1 MSNSKELNRIK
12 KLYGEKFMHFCRS
25 IFPTLLEQEG
35 LLTNVLKSSFAT
47 NSRTLYDDIVNYYLE
62 EEFKNYI
69 YSKIDVEKE
78 KPEIIGEKTPYQLL
92 DENGYNLYECNSEEE
107 IQSFKKYY
115 KSGEE
120 LCTFRGGNRLNRCVV
135 FFAVKKD
142 VEEIKREDFNNPKRE
157 DEYGTSVMSIQFTK
171 SQNSTVSIKNRYNHT
186 VNNPDATY
194 GNDLDRIAPGLT
206 QSFEKLLLQRG
217 MTLNKSNIE
226 AFNIPNYVV
235 AGDGKYYKYNMEING
250 NYYCPGNVIIDYG
263 NVIKLEP
270 EKQELIDYFI
280 LDKENKTL
288 SLYDDPILFL
298 TGDGFIDGFKNI
310 DSIEMANNNNSEQK
324 TKTITIKEKSSDK
337 PITIEI
343 NKESNSIIGY
353 TNENLT
359 NLGDNFLG
367 YNEQLSKLVAPN
379 VTSIDDDV
387 LKNNK
392 GIEEFEA
399 PNLTKIGD
407 NFLRNNSKLSEFKVP
422 NVTCIGNNVLMFNK
436 ALEKFEAPNVKIIKD
451 CFLLSN
457 NKLSKFEVPN
467 VTSIGNRVLENNI
480 ELEKFEAPNLEMIG
494 YSFLRNNSKLSEFKV
509 PNVTS
514 IGNRV
519 LENNKEIEKFEA
531 SNVKKIGDD
540 FLEYNEQLSEF
551 NVPNVTSIGNRVLE
565 NNIELEKFEAP
576 NLEMIGYSFLRNN
589 SKLSEFK
596 VPNVISIGNEVL
608 ENNKSLKKI
617 DAPNAEWIG
626 FYFLTNNTKL
636 SELYVPNLTKE
647 SKERLEYLFSVVKE
661 NSKEGKT
668 QNIDS
673 TDIAKLDKKY
683 NITTSEIE
691 RSRKNVI

>member
-35 LLTNVLKSSFAT
+35 LLTEVLKSTFAT
-47 NSRTLYDDIVNYYLE
+47 NSRTLYDDIVNNDLE

-120 LCTFRGGNRLNRCVV
+120 LCTFHGGNRLNRCVV

-194 GNDLDRIAPGLT
+194 GNNLDEITLGLR
-206 QSFEKLLLQRG
+206 QSFEKLLSERG
-217 MTLNKSNIE
+217 LTLNSSNIE
-226 AFNIPNYVV
+226 AFYIPGYVV
-235 AGDGKYYKYNMEING
+235 ADDGKYYKYNMEING
-250 NYYCPGNVIIDYG
+250 NYYCPGNVIIDHG
-263 NVIKLEP
+263 NVIKIEP

-288 SLYDDPILFL
+288 SLYDISLGRDS
-298 TGDGFIDGFKNI
+298 FIDGFKNI

-367 YNEQLSKLVAPN
+367 YNEKLSKLVAPN
-379 VTSIDDDV
+379 VTSIKYGV
-387 LKNNK
+387 LQNNK
-392 GIEEFEA
+392 GLEKFEA
-399 PNLTKIGD
+399 PNLKKIGD
-407 NFLRNNSKLSEFKVP
+407 CFLRYNVQLSNIEVPNVTYIGNEVLKNNIELEKFEAPNLEWIGYSFLRNNSKLSEFKVP
-422 NVTCIGNNVLMFNK
+422 NVTCIGNRVLGNNK
-436 ALEKFEAPNVKIIKD
+436 KIEKFEAPNAEKIG
-451 CFLLSN
+451 S
-457 NKLSKFEVPN
+457 
-467 VTSIGNRVLENNI
+467 
-480 ELEKFEAPNLEMIG
+480 
-494 YSFLRNNSKLSEFKV
+494 YFLR
-509 PNVTS
+509 
-514 IGNRV
+514 
-519 LENNKEIEKFEA
+519 
-531 SNVKKIGDD
+531 
-540 FLEYNEQLSEF
+540 
-551 NVPNVTSIGNRVLE
+551 
-565 NNIELEKFEAP
+565 
-576 NLEMIGYSFLRNN
+576 M
-589 SKLSEFK
+589 
-596 VPNVISIGNEVL
+596 
-608 ENNKSLKKI
+608 
-617 DAPNAEWIG
+617 
-626 FYFLTNNTKL
+626 NTKL
-636 SELYVPNLTKE
+636 SEFYVPNLSKE
-647 SKERLEYLFSVVKE
+647 SKENLEYVFSVVKE

-683 NITTSEIE
+683 NITTSEIK
-691 RSRKNVI
+691 RSRKDVI

>member
-25 IFPTLLEQEG
+25 IFSTLLEQEG
-35 LLTNVLKSSFAT
+35 LLTEVLKSTFAT
-47 NSRTLYDDIVNYYLE
+47 NSRTLYDDIVNNDLE

-120 LCTFRGGNRLNRCVV
+120 LCTFRGNRLNRCVV

-194 GNDLDRIAPGLT
+194 GNDLDKIAPGLT
-206 QSFEKLLLQRG
+206 QSFDKLLSERG
-217 MTLNKSNIE
+217 LTLNSSNIE
-226 AFNIPNYVV
+226 AFSIPGYVV
-235 AGDGKYYKYNMEING
+235 ADDGKYYKYNMEING
-250 NYYCPGNVIIDYG
+250 NYYCPGNVIIDHG

-288 SLYDDPILFL
+288 SLYDDPLL
-298 TGDGFIDGFKNI
+298 LLLSDSFIDGFKNI

-353 TNENLT
+353 TNENLV
-359 NLGDNFLG
+359 NLGDNFLM
-367 YNEQLSKLVAPN
+367 YNKQLSELN
-379 VTSIDDDV
+379 
-387 LKNNK
+387 
-392 GIEEFEA
+392 
-399 PNLTKIGD
+399 
-407 NFLRNNSKLSEFKVP
+407 VP
-422 NVTCIGNNVLMFNK
+422 NVTNIG
-436 ALEKFEAPNVKIIKD
+436 AD
-451 CFLLSN
+451 CLAN
-457 NKLSKFEVPN
+457 NK
-467 VTSIGNRVLENNI
+467 
-480 ELEKFEAPNLEMIG
+480 ELKKFEAPNLDP
-494 YSFLRNNSKLSEFKV
+494 FKYDFFIK
-509 PNVTS
+509 PHMKM
-514 IGNRV
+514 NR
-519 LENNKEIEKFEA
+519 
-531 SNVKKIGDD
+531 
-540 FLEYNEQLSEF
+540 
-551 NVPNVTSIGNRVLE
+551 
-565 NNIELEKFEAP
+565 
-576 NLEMIGYSFLRNN
+576 
-589 SKLSEFK
+589 
-596 VPNVISIGNEVL
+596 
-608 ENNKSLKKI
+608 
-617 DAPNAEWIG
+617 
-626 FYFLTNNTKL
+626 KL

-647 SKERLEYLFSVVKE
+647 SKENLEYVFSVVKE

-673 TDIAKLDKKY
+673 TDIANLDKNYK
-683 NITTSEIE
+683 ITTSEIK
-691 RSRKNVI
+691 RSRKDVI

>member
-12 KLYGEKFMHFCRS
+12 KLYGERFMHLCRS
-25 IFPTLLEQEG
+25 LFPTLLEQEG
-35 LLTNVLKSSFAT
+35 LLTEVLKSTFAT
-47 NSRTLYDDIVNYYLE
+47 NSRTLYDDIVNNYLE

-69 YSKIDVEKE
+69 YSNIDVEKE
-78 KPEIIGEKTPYQLL
+78 MPEIIGEKTPYQLL
-92 DENGYNLYECNSEEE
+92 DENGYDLYECNSEEE

-115 KSGEE
+115 KPGEE
-120 LCTFRGGNRLNRCVV
+120 LCTFWGGRLNSCVV
-135 FFAVKKD
+135 FWAVKKD
-142 VEEIKREDFNNPKRE
+142 AEEIKREDFNNPKRE

-171 SQNSTVSIKNRYNHT
+171 SQNSTVSIKNRYNDT

-194 GNDLDRIAPGLT
+194 GNDLDKIAPGLT
-206 QSFEKLLLQRG
+206 QSFEKLLSERG
-217 MTLNKSNIE
+217 LTLNSSNIE
-226 AFNIPNYVV
+226 AFSIPGYVV
-235 AGDGKYYKYNMEING
+235 ADDGKYYKYNMEMNG
-250 NYYCPGNVIIDYG
+250 KYYCPGNVIIDLG

-288 SLYDDPILFL
+288 SLYDSLISDS
-298 TGDGFIDGFKNI
+298 FIDGFKNI
-310 DSIEMANNNNSEQK
+310 DSIEMVNNNNSEQK

-359 NLGDNFLG
+359 NLGDNFLK
-367 YNEQLSKLVAPN
+367 YNEQLSNIEIPN
-379 VTSIDDDV
+379 VTSIEDDV
-387 LKNNK
+387 LAINK
-392 GIEEFEA
+392 GLKKFEA
-399 PNLTKIGD
+399 PNLTEIGD
-407 NFLRNNSKLSEFKVP
+407 NFLGNNGQLSEFNVP
-422 NVTCIGNNVLMFNK
+422 NVIYIGNNVLMFNK
-436 ALEKFEAPNVKIIKD
+436 GLEKFEAPNVKIIKD

-467 VTSIGNRVLENNI
+467 VTCIGHGILRFNKG
-480 ELEKFEAPNLEMIG
+480 LEKFEAPNLTEIG
-494 YSFLRNNSKLSEFKV
+494 NDFLGHNEQLSEFKV
-509 PNVTS
+509 PNVTC
-514 IGNRV
+514 ICNRV
-519 LENNKEIEKFEA
+519 LENNKGLEKFEA
-531 SNVKKIGDD
+531 SNLKKIGDN
-540 FLEYNEQLSEF
+540 FLKYNEQLREF
-551 NVPNVTSIGNRVLE
+551 KVPNVTYICNGVLK

-683 NITTSEIE
+683 NITTSEIK
-691 RSRKNVI
+691 RSRKDVI

>member
-35 LLTNVLKSSFAT
+35 LLTEVLKSTFAT
-47 NSRTLYDDIVNYYLE
+47 NSRTLYDDIVNSDLE

-120 LCTFRGGNRLNRCVV
+120 LCTFRGNRLNRCVV

-250 NYYCPGNVIIDYG
+250 NYYCPGNVIIDHG

-353 TNENLT
+353 TNENLV
-359 NLGDNFLG
+359 NLGDNFLM
-367 YNEQLSKLVAPN
+367 YNKQLSELN
-379 VTSIDDDV
+379 
-387 LKNNK
+387 
-392 GIEEFEA
+392 
-399 PNLTKIGD
+399 
-407 NFLRNNSKLSEFKVP
+407 VP
-422 NVTCIGNNVLMFNK
+422 NVTNIG
-436 ALEKFEAPNVKIIKD
+436 AD
-451 CFLLSN
+451 CLAN
-457 NKLSKFEVPN
+457 NK
-467 VTSIGNRVLENNI
+467 
-480 ELEKFEAPNLEMIG
+480 ELKKFEAPNLDP
-494 YSFLRNNSKLSEFKV
+494 FKYDFFIK
-509 PNVTS
+509 PHMKM
-514 IGNRV
+514 NR
-519 LENNKEIEKFEA
+519 
-531 SNVKKIGDD
+531 
-540 FLEYNEQLSEF
+540 
-551 NVPNVTSIGNRVLE
+551 
-565 NNIELEKFEAP
+565 
-576 NLEMIGYSFLRNN
+576 
-589 SKLSEFK
+589 
-596 VPNVISIGNEVL
+596 
-608 ENNKSLKKI
+608 
-617 DAPNAEWIG
+617 
-626 FYFLTNNTKL
+626 KL

-647 SKERLEYLFSVVKE
+647 SKENLEYVFSVVKE

-673 TDIAKLDKKY
+673 TDIANLDKNYK
-683 NITTSEIE
+683 ITTSEIK
-691 RSRKNVI
+691 RSRKDVI

>member
-1 MSNSKELNRIK
+1 MPNSKELNRIK
-12 KLYGEKFMHFCRS
+12 KLYGERFMHLCRS
-25 IFPTLLEQEG
+25 LFPTLLEQEG
-35 LLTNVLKSSFAT
+35 LLTEVLKSTFAT
-47 NSRTLYDDIVNYYLE
+47 NSRTLYDDIVNNDLE

-78 KPEIIGEKTPYQLL
+78 MPEIIGEKTPYQLL

-120 LCTFRGGNRLNRCVV
+120 LCTFRGNRLNRCVV

-194 GNDLDRIAPGLT
+194 GNDLDKIAPGLT

-250 NYYCPGNVIIDYG
+250 NYYCPGNVIIDHG

-353 TNENLT
+353 TNENLV
-359 NLGDNFLG
+359 NLGDNFLM
-367 YNEQLSKLVAPN
+367 YNKQLSELN
-379 VTSIDDDV
+379 
-387 LKNNK
+387 
-392 GIEEFEA
+392 
-399 PNLTKIGD
+399 
-407 NFLRNNSKLSEFKVP
+407 VP
-422 NVTCIGNNVLMFNK
+422 NVTNIG
-436 ALEKFEAPNVKIIKD
+436 AD
-451 CFLLSN
+451 CLAN
-457 NKLSKFEVPN
+457 NK
-467 VTSIGNRVLENNI
+467 
-480 ELEKFEAPNLEMIG
+480 ELKKFEAPNLDP
-494 YSFLRNNSKLSEFKV
+494 FKYDFFIK
-509 PNVTS
+509 PHMKM
-514 IGNRV
+514 NR
-519 LENNKEIEKFEA
+519 
-531 SNVKKIGDD
+531 
-540 FLEYNEQLSEF
+540 
-551 NVPNVTSIGNRVLE
+551 
-565 NNIELEKFEAP
+565 
-576 NLEMIGYSFLRNN
+576 
-589 SKLSEFK
+589 
-596 VPNVISIGNEVL
+596 
-608 ENNKSLKKI
+608 
-617 DAPNAEWIG
+617 
-626 FYFLTNNTKL
+626 KL
-636 SELYVPNLTKE
+636 SELYVPNLSKE
-647 SKERLEYLFSVVKE
+647 SKESLEYLFSVVKV
-661 NSKEGKT
+661 NSKEGKI

-683 NITTSEIE
+683 NITTSEIK
-691 RSRKNVI
+691 RSRKDVI

>member
-35 LLTNVLKSSFAT
+35 LLTEVLKSTFAT
-47 NSRTLYDDIVNYYLE
+47 NSRTLYDDIVNNDLE

-194 GNDLDRIAPGLT
+194 GNDLDKIVPGLR
-206 QSFEKLLLQRG
+206 QSFEKLLSERG
-217 MTLNKSNIE
+217 LTLNSSNIE
-226 AFNIPNYVV
+226 AFSIPGYVV
-235 AGDGKYYKYNMEING
+235 ADDGKYYKYNMEIYG
-250 NYYCPGNVIIDYG
+250 NYYCPGNVIIDHG

-288 SLYDDPILFL
+288 SLYDDPLL
-298 TGDGFIDGFKNI
+298 LLLSDSFIDGFKNI

-353 TNENLT
+353 TNENLV
-359 NLGDNFLG
+359 NLGDNFLM
-367 YNEQLSKLVAPN
+367 YNKQLSELN
-379 VTSIDDDV
+379 
-387 LKNNK
+387 
-392 GIEEFEA
+392 
-399 PNLTKIGD
+399 
-407 NFLRNNSKLSEFKVP
+407 VP
-422 NVTCIGNNVLMFNK
+422 NVTNIG
-436 ALEKFEAPNVKIIKD
+436 AD
-451 CFLLSN
+451 CLAN
-457 NKLSKFEVPN
+457 NK
-467 VTSIGNRVLENNI
+467 
-480 ELEKFEAPNLEMIG
+480 ELKKFEAPNLDP
-494 YSFLRNNSKLSEFKV
+494 FKYDFFIK
-509 PNVTS
+509 PHMKM
-514 IGNRV
+514 NR
-519 LENNKEIEKFEA
+519 
-531 SNVKKIGDD
+531 
-540 FLEYNEQLSEF
+540 
-551 NVPNVTSIGNRVLE
+551 
-565 NNIELEKFEAP
+565 
-576 NLEMIGYSFLRNN
+576 
-589 SKLSEFK
+589 
-596 VPNVISIGNEVL
+596 
-608 ENNKSLKKI
+608 
-617 DAPNAEWIG
+617 
-626 FYFLTNNTKL
+626 KL

-647 SKERLEYLFSVVKE
+647 SKENLEYVFSVVKE

-673 TDIAKLDKKY
+673 TDIANLDKNYK
-683 NITTSEIE
+683 ITTSEIK
-691 RSRKNVI
+691 RSRKDVI

>member
-12 KLYGEKFMHFCRS
+12 KLYGEKFMHLCRS
-25 IFPTLLEQEG
+25 LFPTLLEQEG
-35 LLTNVLKSSFAT
+35 LLTNVLKSTFST
-47 NSRTLYDDIVNYYLE
+47 NSRTLYDDIVNSDLE

-115 KSGEE
+115 KPGEE
-120 LCTFRGGNRLNRCVV
+120 LCTFRGGRLNSCVV

-142 VEEIKREDFNNPKRE
+142 AEEIKRKDFNNPKRE
-157 DEYGTSVMSIQFTK
+157 DEYGTSVMGIQFTK
-171 SQNSTVSIKNRYNHT
+171 SQNSTVSIKNRYNDK

-217 MTLNKSNIE
+217 LTLNSSNIE
-226 AFNIPNYVV
+226 AFCIPGYIV
-235 AGDGKYYKYNMEING
+235 ADDGKYYKYNLEING
-250 NYYCPGNVIIDYG
+250 NYYCPGNVIIDHG

-288 SLYDDPILFL
+288 SLYDISLGRDS
-298 TGDGFIDGFKNI
+298 FIDGFKNI

-359 NLGDNFLG
+359 NLGDNFLEYNEQLSKFEAPNLTEIGDGFLG
-367 YNEQLSKLVAPN
+367 YNEQLSEFNVPN
-379 VTSIDDDV
+379 VTSIGEFC
-387 LKNNK
+387 LANNK
-392 GIEEFEA
+392 E
-399 PNLTKIGD
+399 LK
-407 NFLRNNSKLSEFKVP
+407 
-422 NVTCIGNNVLMFNK
+422 
-436 ALEKFEAPNVKIIKD
+436 KFEAPNVKIIKD
-451 CFLLSN
+451 GFLLSN

-467 VTSIGNRVLENNI
+467 VTCIGNSVLM
-480 ELEKFEAPNLEMIG
+480 F
-494 YSFLRNNSKLSEFKV
+494 
-509 PNVTS
+509 
-514 IGNRV
+514 
-519 LENNKEIEKFEA
+519 NKDLEKFEA
-531 SNVKKIGDD
+531 SNVKKIGDC
-540 FLEYNEQLSEF
+540 FLNYNE
-551 NVPNVTSIGNRVLE
+551 
-565 NNIELEKFEAP
+565 K
-576 NLEMIGYSFLRNN
+576 LR
-589 SKLSEFK
+589 EFK
-596 VPNVISIGNEVL
+596 VPNVTCIGNDVL

-626 FYFLTNNTKL
+626 SYFLTNNTKL
-636 SELYVPNLTKE
+636 SEFYVPNLTKE
-647 SKERLEYLFSVVKE
+647 SKERLEYLFSVVKG

-691 RSRKNVI
+691 RSRKDAI

>member
-35 LLTNVLKSSFAT
+35 LLTEVLKSTFAT

-69 YSKIDVEKE
+69 YSKVDVEKE
-78 KPEIIGEKTPYQLL
+78 KSEIIGEKTPYQLL

-120 LCTFRGGNRLNRCVV
+120 LCTFRGNRLNRCVV

-142 VEEIKREDFNNPKRE
+142 AEEIKREDFNKPKRE

-194 GNDLDRIAPGLT
+194 GNDLNKIAPGLT
-206 QSFEKLLLQRG
+206 QSFKKLLSERG
-217 MTLNKSNIE
+217 LTLNSSNIE
-226 AFNIPNYVV
+226 AFSIPGYVV
-235 AGDGKYYKYNMEING
+235 ADDGKYYKYNMEING
-250 NYYCPGNVIIDYG
+250 NYYCPGNVIIDHG

-288 SLYDDPILFL
+288 SLYDSVISDS
-298 TGDGFIDGFKNI
+298 FIDGFKNI

-343 NKESNSIIGY
+343 NRESNSIIGY

-367 YNEQLSKLVAPN
+367 YNEKLSKLVAPN
-379 VTSIDDDV
+379 VTSIKYGV
-387 LKNNK
+387 LQNNK
-392 GIEEFEA
+392 GLEKFEA
-399 PNLTKIGD
+399 PNLKEIGD
-407 NFLRNNSKLSEFKVP
+407 CFLRYNVQLSNIEVP
-422 NVTCIGNNVLMFNK
+422 NVTYIGNGVLENNK
-436 ALEKFEAPNVKIIKD
+436 EIEKFEAPNVKIIKD

-467 VTSIGNRVLENNI
+467 VTCIGMRN
-480 ELEKFEAPNLEMIG
+480 FE
-494 YSFLRNNSKLSEFKV
+494 V
-509 PNVTS
+509 
-514 IGNRV
+514 
-519 LENNKEIEKFEA
+519 
-531 SNVKKIGDD
+531 
-540 FLEYNEQLSEF
+540 
-551 NVPNVTSIGNRVLE
+551 
-565 NNIELEKFEAP
+565 
-576 NLEMIGYSFLRNN
+576 
-589 SKLSEFK
+589 
-596 VPNVISIGNEVL
+596 
-608 ENNKSLKKI
+608 
-617 DAPNAEWIG
+617 
-626 FYFLTNNTKL
+626 
-636 SELYVPNLTKE
+636 
-647 SKERLEYLFSVVKE
+647 
-661 NSKEGKT
+661 
-668 QNIDS
+668 
-673 TDIAKLDKKY
+673 
-683 NITTSEIE
+683 
-691 RSRKNVI
+691 

>member
-1 MSNSKELNRIK
+1 MPNSKELNRIK
-12 KLYGEKFMHFCRS
+12 KLYGERFMHLCRS
-25 IFPTLLEQEG
+25 LFPTLLEQEG
-35 LLTNVLKSSFAT
+35 LLTEVLKSTFAT
-47 NSRTLYDDIVNYYLE
+47 NSRTLYDDIVNNDLE

-78 KPEIIGEKTPYQLL
+78 MPEIIGEKTPYQLL
-92 DENGYNLYECNSEEE
+92 DENGYDLYECNSEEE

-120 LCTFRGGNRLNRCVV
+120 LCTFLGNRLNRCVV

-250 NYYCPGNVIIDYG
+250 NYYCPGNVIIDHG

-387 LKNNK
+387 L
-392 GIEEFEA
+392 
-399 PNLTKIGD
+399 
-407 NFLRNNSKLSEFKVP
+407 
-422 NVTCIGNNVLMFNK
+422 
-436 ALEKFEAPNVKIIKD
+436 
-451 CFLLSN
+451 
-457 NKLSKFEVPN
+457 
-467 VTSIGNRVLENNI
+467 ENNI
-480 ELEKFEAPNLEMIG
+480 ELEKFEAPNLEWIG

-509 PNVTS
+509 PNVAC
-514 IGNRV
+514 IGNR
-519 LENNKEIEKFEA
+519 
-531 SNVKKIGDD
+531 
-540 FLEYNEQLSEF
+540 
-551 NVPNVTSIGNRVLE
+551 
-565 NNIELEKFEAP
+565 
-576 NLEMIGYSFLRNN
+576 
-589 SKLSEFK
+589 
-596 VPNVISIGNEVL
+596 VL

-626 FYFLTNNTKL
+626 FNFLRMNTKL
-636 SELYVPNLTKE
+636 SEFYVPNLSKE
-647 SKERLEYLFSVVKE
+647 SKESLEYLFSVVKV
-661 NSKEGKT
+661 NSKEGKI

-683 NITTSEIE
+683 NITTSEIK
-691 RSRKNVI
+691 RSRKDVI

>member
-1 MSNSKELNRIK
+1 MPNSKELNRIK
-12 KLYGEKFMHFCRS
+12 KLYGERFMHLCRS
-25 IFPTLLEQEG
+25 LFPTLLEQEG
-35 LLTNVLKSSFAT
+35 LLTEVLKSTFAT
-47 NSRTLYDDIVNYYLE
+47 NSRTLYDDIVNNDLE

-78 KPEIIGEKTPYQLL
+78 MPEIIGEKTPYQLL

-120 LCTFRGGNRLNRCVV
+120 LCTFRGNRLNRCVV

-194 GNDLDRIAPGLT
+194 GNDLDKIAPGLT

-250 NYYCPGNVIIDYG
+250 NYYCPGNVIIDHG

-387 LKNNK
+387 L
-392 GIEEFEA
+392 
-399 PNLTKIGD
+399 
-407 NFLRNNSKLSEFKVP
+407 
-422 NVTCIGNNVLMFNK
+422 
-436 ALEKFEAPNVKIIKD
+436 
-451 CFLLSN
+451 
-457 NKLSKFEVPN
+457 
-467 VTSIGNRVLENNI
+467 ENNI
-480 ELEKFEAPNLEMIG
+480 ELEKFEAPNLEWIG

-509 PNVTS
+509 PNVAC
-514 IGNRV
+514 IGNR
-519 LENNKEIEKFEA
+519 
-531 SNVKKIGDD
+531 
-540 FLEYNEQLSEF
+540 
-551 NVPNVTSIGNRVLE
+551 
-565 NNIELEKFEAP
+565 
-576 NLEMIGYSFLRNN
+576 
-589 SKLSEFK
+589 
-596 VPNVISIGNEVL
+596 VL

-626 FYFLTNNTKL
+626 FNFLKNNTKL

-647 SKERLEYLFSVVKE
+647 SKESLEYLFSVVKV
-661 NSKEGKT
+661 NSKEGKI

-683 NITTSEIE
+683 NITTSEIK
-691 RSRKNVI
+691 RSRKNKDVI

>member
-12 KLYGEKFMHFCRS
+12 KLYGEKFMHLCRS
-25 IFPTLLEQEG
+25 LFPTLLEQEG
-35 LLTNVLKSSFAT
+35 LLTEILKSSFAT
-47 NSRTLYDDIVNYYLE
+47 NSRTLYDDIVNNDLE

-78 KPEIIGEKTPYQLL
+78 MPEIIGEKTPYQLL
-92 DENGYNLYECNSEEE
+92 DENGYDLYECNSEEE

-115 KSGEE
+115 KPGEE
-120 LCTFRGGNRLNRCVV
+120 LCTFRGGRLNSCVV
-135 FFAVKKD
+135 FWAVKKD
-142 VEEIKREDFNNPKRE
+142 AEEIKRKDFKNPKRE

-194 GNDLDRIAPGLT
+194 GNDLDKIAPGLT
-206 QSFEKLLLQRG
+206 QSFEKLLSERG
-217 MTLNKSNIE
+217 LTLNISNIE
-226 AFNIPNYVV
+226 AFSIPGYVV
-235 AGDGKYYKYNMEING
+235 ADDGKYYKYNKEING
-250 NYYCPGNVIIDYG
+250 NYYCPGNVIIDHG

-288 SLYDDPILFL
+288 SLYDSLISDS
-298 TGDGFIDGFKNI
+298 FIDGFKNI
-310 DSIEMANNNNSEQK
+310 DLIEMVNNNNSEQK

-359 NLGDNFLG
+359 NLGYNFLG
-367 YNEQLSKLVAPN
+367 YNEQLSNIEIPN
-379 VTSIDDDV
+379 VTSIEDDV
-387 LKNNK
+387 LANNK
-392 GIEEFEA
+392 GLEKFEA
-399 PNLTKIGD
+399 PNLTEIGYNFLGYNEQLSNIEIPNVTSIEDDVLANNKGLEKFEAPNLTEIGYNFLGYNEQLSEFKVPNVIYISNNVLMFNKGLEKFEAPNLKKIGD
-407 NFLRNNSKLSEFKVP
+407 CFLNYNEKLREFKVP
-422 NVTCIGNNVLMFNK
+422 NVTCIGN
-436 ALEKFEAPNVKIIKD
+436 D
-451 CFLLSN
+451 
-457 NKLSKFEVPN
+457 
-467 VTSIGNRVLENNI
+467 
-480 ELEKFEAPNLEMIG
+480 
-494 YSFLRNNSKLSEFKV
+494 
-509 PNVTS
+509 
-514 IGNRV
+514 
-519 LENNKEIEKFEA
+519 
-531 SNVKKIGDD
+531 
-540 FLEYNEQLSEF
+540 
-551 NVPNVTSIGNRVLE
+551 
-565 NNIELEKFEAP
+565 
-576 NLEMIGYSFLRNN
+576 
-589 SKLSEFK
+589 
-596 VPNVISIGNEVL
+596 VL

-673 TDIAKLDKKY
+673 TDIANLDKNYK
-683 NITTSEIE
+683 ITTSEIK
-691 RSRKNVI
+691 RSRKDVI

>member
-35 LLTNVLKSSFAT
+35 LLTEVLKSTFAT
-47 NSRTLYDDIVNYYLE
+47 NSRTLYDDIVNSDLE

-120 LCTFRGGNRLNRCVV
+120 LCTFRGNRLNRCVV

-194 GNDLDRIAPGLT
+194 GNDLDKIAPGLT
-206 QSFEKLLLQRG
+206 QSFEKLLSERG
-217 MTLNKSNIE
+217 LTLNRSNIE
-226 AFNIPNYVV
+226 AFFFPGYIV
-235 AGDGKYYKYNMEING
+235 ADDGKYYKYNMELNG
-250 NYYCPGNVIIDYG
+250 KYYCPGNVIIDLG

-288 SLYDDPILFL
+288 NLYDSAISDS
-298 TGDGFIDGFKNI
+298 FIDGFKNI

-387 LKNNK
+387 LANNK
-392 GIEEFEA
+392 GLEEFEA

-407 NFLRNNSKLSEFKVP
+407 NFLEYNEQLSKFNVP
-422 NVTCIGNNVLMFNK
+422 NVIYIGNSVLMLNK
-436 ALEKFEAPNVKIIKD
+436 
-451 CFLLSN
+451 
-457 NKLSKFEVPN
+457 
-467 VTSIGNRVLENNI
+467 G
-480 ELEKFEAPNLEMIG
+480 LEKFEAPNLTEIG
-494 YSFLRNNSKLSEFKV
+494 DDFLGDNKQLSKINV
-509 PNVTS
+509 PNVIY

-519 LENNKEIEKFEA
+519 LGNNK
-531 SNVKKIGDD
+531 KI
-540 FLEYNEQLSEF
+540 
-551 NVPNVTSIGNRVLE
+551 
-565 NNIELEKFEAP
+565 EKFEAP
-576 NLEMIGYSFLRNN
+576 NAEKIGSYFLRM
-589 SKLSEFK
+589 
-596 VPNVISIGNEVL
+596 
-608 ENNKSLKKI
+608 
-617 DAPNAEWIG
+617 
-626 FYFLTNNTKL
+626 NTKL
-636 SELYVPNLTKE
+636 SEFCVPNLSKE
-647 SKERLEYLFSVVKE
+647 SKENLEYVFSVVKE

-683 NITTSEIE
+683 NITTSEIK
-691 RSRKNVI
+691 RSRKDVI

>member
-12 KLYGEKFMHFCRS
+12 KLYGERFMHLCRS
-25 IFPTLLEQEG
+25 LFPTLLEQEG
-35 LLTNVLKSSFAT
+35 LLTNVLDSSFAT
-47 NSRTLYDDIVNYYLE
+47 NSRTLYDDIVNNYLE

-194 GNDLDRIAPGLT
+194 GNDLDKIAPGLT
-206 QSFEKLLLQRG
+206 QSFEKLLSERG
-217 MTLNKSNIE
+217 LTLNSSNIE
-226 AFNIPNYVV
+226 AFYIPGYVV
-235 AGDGKYYKYNMEING
+235 ADDGKYYKYNMEING
-250 NYYCPGNVIIDYG
+250 NYYCPGNVIIDHG

-288 SLYDDPILFL
+288 SLYDSVISDS
-298 TGDGFIDGFKNI
+298 FIDGFKNI

-343 NKESNSIIGY
+343 NKESNNIIGY

-367 YNEQLSKLVAPN
+367 YNEQLSKLVASN
-379 VTSIDDDV
+379 VTSIKYGV
-387 LKNNK
+387 LPNNK
-392 GIEEFEA
+392 GLEKFEA
-399 PNLTKIGD
+399 PNLKEIGD
-407 NFLRNNSKLSEFKVP
+407 CFLRYNVQLSNIELP
-422 NVTCIGNNVLMFNK
+422 NVTYIGNGVLENNK
-436 ALEKFEAPNVKIIKD
+436 EIEKFEAPNVKIIKD

-467 VTSIGNRVLENNI
+467 VTCIGMRN
-480 ELEKFEAPNLEMIG
+480 FE
-494 YSFLRNNSKLSEFKV
+494 V
-509 PNVTS
+509 
-514 IGNRV
+514 
-519 LENNKEIEKFEA
+519 
-531 SNVKKIGDD
+531 
-540 FLEYNEQLSEF
+540 
-551 NVPNVTSIGNRVLE
+551 
-565 NNIELEKFEAP
+565 
-576 NLEMIGYSFLRNN
+576 
-589 SKLSEFK
+589 
-596 VPNVISIGNEVL
+596 
-608 ENNKSLKKI
+608 
-617 DAPNAEWIG
+617 
-626 FYFLTNNTKL
+626 
-636 SELYVPNLTKE
+636 
-647 SKERLEYLFSVVKE
+647 
-661 NSKEGKT
+661 
-668 QNIDS
+668 
-673 TDIAKLDKKY
+673 
-683 NITTSEIE
+683 
-691 RSRKNVI
+691 

>member
-35 LLTNVLKSSFAT
+35 LLTEVLKSTFAT
-47 NSRTLYDDIVNYYLE
+47 NSRTLYDDIVNSDLE

-120 LCTFRGGNRLNRCVV
+120 LCTFRGNRLNRCVV

-194 GNDLDRIAPGLT
+194 GNDLDKIAPGLT
-206 QSFEKLLLQRG
+206 QSFDKLLSERG
-217 MTLNKSNIE
+217 LTLNSSNIE
-226 AFNIPNYVV
+226 AFSIPGYVV
-235 AGDGKYYKYNMEING
+235 ADDGKYYKYNMEING
-250 NYYCPGNVIIDYG
+250 NYYCPGNVIIDHG

-298 TGDGFIDGFKNI
+298 TGDSFIDGFKNI

-324 TKTITIKEKSSDK
+324 TKTITIKEKNSDK

-359 NLGDNFLG
+359 NLGDNFLE
-367 YNEQLSKLVAPN
+367 YNKQLSNIEVPN
-379 VTSIDDDV
+379 VTCIGNGV
-387 LKNNK
+387 LMLNRGLEK
-392 GIEEFEA
+392 FEA
-399 PNLTKIGD
+399 PSLTEIGD
-407 NFLRNNSKLSEFKVP
+407 NFLEINTKLSEFKVP
-422 NVTCIGNNVLMFNK
+422 NVTCIGYGVLANNKELK
-436 ALEKFEAPNVKIIKD
+436 KFEAPNLTEIGD
-451 CFLLSN
+451 GFLGE
-457 NKLSKFEVPN
+457 NKQLSKINVPN
-467 VTSIGNRVLENNI
+467 VTSIGTFCLANNK
-480 ELEKFEAPNLEMIG
+480 ELKKFEAPNLEWIG
-494 YSFLRNNSKLSEFKV
+494 YSFLRNNTKLSEF
-509 PNVTS
+509 
-514 IGNRV
+514 
-519 LENNKEIEKFEA
+519 
-531 SNVKKIGDD
+531 
-540 FLEYNEQLSEF
+540 
-551 NVPNVTSIGNRVLE
+551 
-565 NNIELEKFEAP
+565 
-576 NLEMIGYSFLRNN
+576 
-589 SKLSEFK
+589 
-596 VPNVISIGNEVL
+596 
-608 ENNKSLKKI
+608 
-617 DAPNAEWIG
+617 
-626 FYFLTNNTKL
+626 
-636 SELYVPNLTKE
+636 YVPNLSKE
-647 SKERLEYLFSVVKE
+647 SKKNLEYVFSVVKE

-683 NITTSEIE
+683 NITTSEIK
-691 RSRKNVI
+691 RSRKDVI

>member
-1 MSNSKELNRIK
+1 MPNSKELNRIK
-12 KLYGEKFMHFCRS
+12 KLYGERFMHLCRS
-25 IFPTLLEQEG
+25 LFPTLLEQEG
-35 LLTNVLKSSFAT
+35 LLTEVLKSTFAT
-47 NSRTLYDDIVNYYLE
+47 NSRTLYDDIVNNDLE

-78 KPEIIGEKTPYQLL
+78 MPEIIGEKTPYQLL

-120 LCTFRGGNRLNRCVV
+120 LCTFRGNRLNRCVV

-194 GNDLDRIAPGLT
+194 GNDLDKIAPGLT

-250 NYYCPGNVIIDYG
+250 NYYCPGNVIIDHG

-387 LKNNK
+387 L
-392 GIEEFEA
+392 
-399 PNLTKIGD
+399 
-407 NFLRNNSKLSEFKVP
+407 
-422 NVTCIGNNVLMFNK
+422 
-436 ALEKFEAPNVKIIKD
+436 
-451 CFLLSN
+451 
-457 NKLSKFEVPN
+457 
-467 VTSIGNRVLENNI
+467 ENNI
-480 ELEKFEAPNLEMIG
+480 ELEKFEAPNLEWIG

-509 PNVTS
+509 PNVAC
-514 IGNRV
+514 IGNR
-519 LENNKEIEKFEA
+519 
-531 SNVKKIGDD
+531 
-540 FLEYNEQLSEF
+540 
-551 NVPNVTSIGNRVLE
+551 
-565 NNIELEKFEAP
+565 
-576 NLEMIGYSFLRNN
+576 
-589 SKLSEFK
+589 
-596 VPNVISIGNEVL
+596 VL

-617 DAPNAEWIG
+617 DAPNAEWIR
-626 FYFLTNNTKL
+626 FNFLRMNTKL
-636 SELYVPNLTKE
+636 SEFYVPNLSKE
-647 SKERLEYLFSVVKE
+647 SKESLEYLFSVVKV
-661 NSKEGKT
+661 NSKEGKI

-683 NITTSEIE
+683 NITTSEIK
-691 RSRKNVI
+691 RSRKNKDVI

>member
-35 LLTNVLKSSFAT
+35 LLTEVLKSTFAT

-120 LCTFRGGNRLNRCVV
+120 LCTFRGNRLNRCVV

-142 VEEIKREDFNNPKRE
+142 AEEIKREDFNKPKRE

-194 GNDLDRIAPGLT
+194 GNDLNKIAPGLT
-206 QSFEKLLLQRG
+206 QSFKKLLSERG
-217 MTLNKSNIE
+217 LTLNSSNIE
-226 AFNIPNYVV
+226 AFSIPGYVV
-235 AGDGKYYKYNMEING
+235 ADDGKYYKYNMEING
-250 NYYCPGNVIIDYG
+250 NYYCPGNVIIDHG

-288 SLYDDPILFL
+288 SLYDSVISDS
-298 TGDGFIDGFKNI
+298 FIDGFKNI

-343 NKESNSIIGY
+343 NRESNSIIGY

-367 YNEQLSKLVAPN
+367 YNEKLSKLVAPN
-379 VTSIDDDV
+379 VTSIKYGV
-387 LKNNK
+387 LQNNK
-392 GIEEFEA
+392 GLEKFEA
-399 PNLTKIGD
+399 PNLKEIGD
-407 NFLRNNSKLSEFKVP
+407 CFLRYNVQLSNIEVP
-422 NVTCIGNNVLMFNK
+422 NVTYIGNGVLENNK
-436 ALEKFEAPNVKIIKD
+436 EIEKFEAPNVKIIKD

-467 VTSIGNRVLENNI
+467 VTCIGMRN
-480 ELEKFEAPNLEMIG
+480 FE
-494 YSFLRNNSKLSEFKV
+494 V
-509 PNVTS
+509 
-514 IGNRV
+514 
-519 LENNKEIEKFEA
+519 
-531 SNVKKIGDD
+531 
-540 FLEYNEQLSEF
+540 
-551 NVPNVTSIGNRVLE
+551 
-565 NNIELEKFEAP
+565 
-576 NLEMIGYSFLRNN
+576 
-589 SKLSEFK
+589 
-596 VPNVISIGNEVL
+596 
-608 ENNKSLKKI
+608 
-617 DAPNAEWIG
+617 
-626 FYFLTNNTKL
+626 
-636 SELYVPNLTKE
+636 
-647 SKERLEYLFSVVKE
+647 
-661 NSKEGKT
+661 
-668 QNIDS
+668 
-673 TDIAKLDKKY
+673 
-683 NITTSEIE
+683 
-691 RSRKNVI
+691 

>member
-35 LLTNVLKSSFAT
+35 LLTNVLKSTFAT
-47 NSRTLYDDIVNYYLE
+47 NSRTLYDDIVNNYLE

-69 YSKIDVEKE
+69 YSNIDVEKE
-78 KPEIIGEKTPYQLL
+78 MPEIIGEKTPYQLL
-92 DENGYNLYECNSEEE
+92 DENGYDLYECNSEEE

-115 KSGEE
+115 KPGEE
-120 LCTFRGGNRLNRCVV
+120 LCTFWGGRLNSCVV
-135 FFAVKKD
+135 FWAVKKD
-142 VEEIKREDFNNPKRE
+142 AEEIKREDFNNPKRE

-171 SQNSTVSIKNRYNHT
+171 SQNSTVSIKNRYNDT

-194 GNDLDRIAPGLT
+194 GNDLDKIAPGLT
-206 QSFEKLLLQRG
+206 QSFEKLLSERG
-217 MTLNKSNIE
+217 LTLNSSNIE
-226 AFNIPNYVV
+226 AFSIPGYVV
-235 AGDGKYYKYNMEING
+235 ADDGKYYKYNMEING
-250 NYYCPGNVIIDYG
+250 NYYCPGNVIIDHG

-288 SLYDDPILFL
+288 SLYDSVISDS
-298 TGDGFIDGFKNI
+298 FIDGFKNI

-359 NLGDNFLG
+359 NLGDNFLK
-367 YNEQLSKLVAPN
+367 YNEQLSNIEIPN
-379 VTSIDDDV
+379 VTSIEDDV
-387 LKNNK
+387 LAINK
-392 GIEEFEA
+392 GLKKFEA
-399 PNLTKIGD
+399 PNLTEIGD
-407 NFLRNNSKLSEFKVP
+407 NFLGNNGQLSEFNVP
-422 NVTCIGNNVLMFNK
+422 NVIYIGNNVLMFNK
-436 ALEKFEAPNVKIIKD
+436 GLEKFEAPNVKIIKD

-467 VTSIGNRVLENNI
+467 VTCIGHGILRFNKG
-480 ELEKFEAPNLEMIG
+480 LEKFEAPNLTEIG
-494 YSFLRNNSKLSEFKV
+494 NDFLGHNEQLSEFKV
-509 PNVTS
+509 PNVTC
-514 IGNRV
+514 ICNRV
-519 LENNKEIEKFEA
+519 LENNKGLEKFEA
-531 SNVKKIGDD
+531 SNLKKIGDN
-540 FLEYNEQLSEF
+540 FLKYNEQLREF
-551 NVPNVTSIGNRVLE
+551 KVPNVTYICNGVLK

-691 RSRKNVI
+691 RSRKDVI

>member
-12 KLYGEKFMHFCRS
+12 KLYGEKFMHLCRS
-25 IFPTLLEQEG
+25 LFPTLLEQEG
-35 LLTNVLKSSFAT
+35 LLTNVLKSTFAT
-47 NSRTLYDDIVNYYLE
+47 NSRTLYDDIVNSDLE

-115 KSGEE
+115 KPGEE
-120 LCTFRGGNRLNRCVV
+120 LCTFRGGRLNSCVV

-142 VEEIKREDFNNPKRE
+142 AEEIKRKDFNNPKRE
-157 DEYGTSVMSIQFTK
+157 DEYGTSVMGIQFTK
-171 SQNSTVSIKNRYNHT
+171 SQNSTVSIKNRYNDK

-206 QSFEKLLLQRG
+206 QSFEKLLLKRG
-217 MTLNKSNIE
+217 LTLNSSNIE
-226 AFNIPNYVV
+226 AFCIPGYVV
-235 AGDGKYYKYNMEING
+235 ADDGKYYKYNMEIDG
-250 NYYCPGNVIIDYG
+250 NYYCPGNVIIDHG
-263 NVIKLEP
+263 DVIKLEP

-288 SLYDDPILFL
+288 SLYDISLGRDS
-298 TGDGFIDGFKNI
+298 FIDGFKNI

-359 NLGDNFLG
+359 NLGDNFLE
-367 YNEQLSKLVAPN
+367 YNEQLS
-379 VTSIDDDV
+379 
-387 LKNNK
+387 
-392 GIEEFEA
+392 
-399 PNLTKIGD
+399 
-407 NFLRNNSKLSEFKVP
+407 
-422 NVTCIGNNVLMFNK
+422 
-436 ALEKFEAPNVKIIKD
+436 KFEAPNVKIIKD
-451 CFLLSN
+451 GFLLSN

-467 VTSIGNRVLENNI
+467 VTCIGNSVLM
-480 ELEKFEAPNLEMIG
+480 F
-494 YSFLRNNSKLSEFKV
+494 
-509 PNVTS
+509 
-514 IGNRV
+514 
-519 LENNKEIEKFEA
+519 NKDLEKFEA
-531 SNVKKIGDD
+531 SNVKKIGDC
-540 FLEYNEQLSEF
+540 FLNYNE
-551 NVPNVTSIGNRVLE
+551 
-565 NNIELEKFEAP
+565 K
-576 NLEMIGYSFLRNN
+576 LR
-589 SKLSEFK
+589 EFK
-596 VPNVISIGNEVL
+596 VPNVTCIGNDVL

-626 FYFLTNNTKL
+626 SYFLTNNTKL

-691 RSRKNVI
+691 RSRKDVI

>member
-35 LLTNVLKSSFAT
+35 LLTEVLKSTFAT
-47 NSRTLYDDIVNYYLE
+47 NSRTLYDDIVNNDLE

-78 KPEIIGEKTPYQLL
+78 MPEIIGEKTPYQLL

-120 LCTFRGGNRLNRCVV
+120 LCTFHGDRLNRCVV

-142 VEEIKREDFNNPKRE
+142 AEEIKREDFNKPKRE

-194 GNDLDRIAPGLT
+194 GNDLNKIAPGLT
-206 QSFEKLLLQRG
+206 QSFKKLLSERG
-217 MTLNKSNIE
+217 LTLNSSNIE
-226 AFNIPNYVV
+226 AFSIPGYVV
-235 AGDGKYYKYNMEING
+235 ADDGKYYKYNMEING
-250 NYYCPGNVIIDYG
+250 NYYCPGNVIIDHG

-288 SLYDDPILFL
+288 SLYDSVISDS
-298 TGDGFIDGFKNI
+298 FIDGFKNI

-353 TNENLT
+353 TNENLV
-359 NLGDNFLG
+359 NLGDNFLM
-367 YNEQLSKLVAPN
+367 YNKQLSELN
-379 VTSIDDDV
+379 
-387 LKNNK
+387 
-392 GIEEFEA
+392 
-399 PNLTKIGD
+399 
-407 NFLRNNSKLSEFKVP
+407 VP
-422 NVTCIGNNVLMFNK
+422 NVTNIGAGCL
-436 ALEKFEAPNVKIIKD
+436 A
-451 CFLLSN
+451 N
-457 NKLSKFEVPN
+457 NK
-467 VTSIGNRVLENNI
+467 
-480 ELEKFEAPNLEMIG
+480 ELKKFEAPNLDP
-494 YSFLRNNSKLSEFKV
+494 FKYDFFIK
-509 PNVTS
+509 PHMKM
-514 IGNRV
+514 NR
-519 LENNKEIEKFEA
+519 
-531 SNVKKIGDD
+531 
-540 FLEYNEQLSEF
+540 
-551 NVPNVTSIGNRVLE
+551 
-565 NNIELEKFEAP
+565 
-576 NLEMIGYSFLRNN
+576 
-589 SKLSEFK
+589 
-596 VPNVISIGNEVL
+596 
-608 ENNKSLKKI
+608 
-617 DAPNAEWIG
+617 
-626 FYFLTNNTKL
+626 KL

-647 SKERLEYLFSVVKE
+647 SKENLEYVFSVVKE

-673 TDIAKLDKKY
+673 TDIANLDKNYK
-683 NITTSEIE
+683 ITTSEIK
-691 RSRKNVI
+691 RSRKDVI

>member
-35 LLTNVLKSSFAT
+35 LLTKVLKSTFAT
-47 NSRTLYDDIVNYYLE
+47 NSRTLYDDIVNNDLE

-115 KSGEE
+115 KTGEE
-120 LCTFRGGNRLNRCVV
+120 LCTFRGGRLNSYVV
-135 FFAVKKD
+135 FWAVKKD
-142 VEEIKREDFNNPKRE
+142 AEEIKRKDFKNPKRE
-157 DEYGTSVMSIQFTK
+157 DEYGTSVMGIQFTK
-171 SQNSTVSIKNRYNHT
+171 SQNSIVSIKNRYNHR

-263 NVIKLEP
+263 DVIKLEP

-288 SLYDDPILFL
+288 SLYDISLGRDS
-298 TGDGFIDGFKNI
+298 FIDGFKNI

-367 YNEQLSKLVAPN
+367 YNEKLSKLVAPN
-379 VTSIDDDV
+379 VTSIKYGV
-387 LKNNK
+387 LANNK
-392 GIEEFEA
+392 GLEKFEA
-399 PNLTKIGD
+399 PNLKEIGD
-407 NFLRNNSKLSEFKVP
+407 CFLRYNVQLSNIEVP
-422 NVTCIGNNVLMFNK
+422 NVTYIGNGVLENNK
-436 ALEKFEAPNVKIIKD
+436 EIEKFEAPNVKIIKD

-467 VTSIGNRVLENNI
+467 VTCIGMRN
-480 ELEKFEAPNLEMIG
+480 FE
-494 YSFLRNNSKLSEFKV
+494 V
-509 PNVTS
+509 
-514 IGNRV
+514 
-519 LENNKEIEKFEA
+519 
-531 SNVKKIGDD
+531 
-540 FLEYNEQLSEF
+540 
-551 NVPNVTSIGNRVLE
+551 
-565 NNIELEKFEAP
+565 
-576 NLEMIGYSFLRNN
+576 
-589 SKLSEFK
+589 
-596 VPNVISIGNEVL
+596 
-608 ENNKSLKKI
+608 
-617 DAPNAEWIG
+617 
-626 FYFLTNNTKL
+626 
-636 SELYVPNLTKE
+636 
-647 SKERLEYLFSVVKE
+647 
-661 NSKEGKT
+661 
-668 QNIDS
+668 
-673 TDIAKLDKKY
+673 
-683 NITTSEIE
+683 
-691 RSRKNVI
+691 

>member
-12 KLYGEKFMHFCRS
+12 KLYGEKFMYLCRS
-25 IFPTLLEQEG
+25 LFPTLLEQEG
-35 LLTNVLKSSFAT
+35 LLTNVLKSTFAT
-47 NSRTLYDDIVNYYLE
+47 NSRTLYDDIVNSDLE

-69 YSKIDVEKE
+69 YSKIDAEKE

-115 KSGEE
+115 KPGEE
-120 LCTFRGGNRLNRCVV
+120 LCTFRGGRLNSCVV

-142 VEEIKREDFNNPKRE
+142 AEEIKRKDFNNPERE
-157 DEYGTSVMSIQFTK
+157 DEYGTSVMGIQFTK
-171 SQNSTVSIKNRYNHT
+171 SQNSTVSIKNRYNDK

-217 MTLNKSNIE
+217 LTLNSSNIE
-226 AFNIPNYVV
+226 AFCIPGYVV
-235 AGDGKYYKYNMEING
+235 ADDGKYYKYNMEIDG
-250 NYYCPGNVIIDYG
+250 NYYCPGNVIIDHG
-263 NVIKLEP
+263 DVIKLEP

-288 SLYDDPILFL
+288 SLYDISLGRDS
-298 TGDGFIDGFKNI
+298 FIDGFKNI

-367 YNEQLSKLVAPN
+367 YNEKLSKLVAPN
-379 VTSIDDDV
+379 VTSIKYGV
-387 LKNNK
+387 LQNNK
-392 GIEEFEA
+392 G
-399 PNLTKIGD
+399 
-407 NFLRNNSKLSEFKVP
+407 
-422 NVTCIGNNVLMFNK
+422 
-436 ALEKFEAPNVKIIKD
+436 
-451 CFLLSN
+451 
-457 NKLSKFEVPN
+457 
-467 VTSIGNRVLENNI
+467 
-480 ELEKFEAPNLEMIG
+480 LEKFEAPNLKEIG
-494 YSFLRNNSKLSEFKV
+494 DCFLRYNVQLSNIEV
-509 PNVTS
+509 PNVTY
-514 IGNRV
+514 IGN
-519 LENNKEIEKFEA
+519 
-531 SNVKKIGDD
+531 D
-540 FLEYNEQLSEF
+540 
-551 NVPNVTSIGNRVLE
+551 
-565 NNIELEKFEAP
+565 
-576 NLEMIGYSFLRNN
+576 
-589 SKLSEFK
+589 
-596 VPNVISIGNEVL
+596 VL

-626 FYFLTNNTKL
+626 SYFLTNNTKL

-647 SKERLEYLFSVVKE
+647 SKENLEYVFSVVKE

-673 TDIAKLDKKY
+673 TDIANLDKNYK
-683 NITTSEIE
+683 ITTSEIK
-691 RSRKNVI
+691 RSRKDVI

>member
-35 LLTNVLKSSFAT
+35 LLTEVLKSTFAT
-47 NSRTLYDDIVNYYLE
+47 NSRTLYDDIVNSDLE

-120 LCTFRGGNRLNRCVV
+120 LCTFRGNRLNRCVV
-135 FFAVKKD
+135 FFAVKKN

-194 GNDLDRIAPGLT
+194 GNDLDKIAPGLT
-206 QSFEKLLLQRG
+206 QSFEKLLSERG
-217 MTLNKSNIE
+217 LTLNRSNIE
-226 AFNIPNYVV
+226 AFFFPGYIV
-235 AGDGKYYKYNMEING
+235 ADDGKYYKYNMELNG
-250 NYYCPGNVIIDYG
+250 KYYCPGNVIIDLG

-288 SLYDDPILFL
+288 NLYDSAISDS
-298 TGDGFIDGFKNI
+298 FIDGFKNI

-387 LKNNK
+387 LANNK
-392 GIEEFEA
+392 GLEEFEA

-407 NFLRNNSKLSEFKVP
+407 NFLEYNEQLSKFNVP
-422 NVTCIGNNVLMFNK
+422 NVIYIGNSVLMLNK
-436 ALEKFEAPNVKIIKD
+436 
-451 CFLLSN
+451 
-457 NKLSKFEVPN
+457 
-467 VTSIGNRVLENNI
+467 G
-480 ELEKFEAPNLEMIG
+480 LEKFEAPNLTEIG
-494 YSFLRNNSKLSEFKV
+494 DDFLGDNKQLSKINV
-509 PNVTS
+509 PNVIY

-519 LENNKEIEKFEA
+519 LGNNK
-531 SNVKKIGDD
+531 KI
-540 FLEYNEQLSEF
+540 
-551 NVPNVTSIGNRVLE
+551 
-565 NNIELEKFEAP
+565 EKFEAP
-576 NLEMIGYSFLRNN
+576 NAEKIGSYFLRM
-589 SKLSEFK
+589 
-596 VPNVISIGNEVL
+596 
-608 ENNKSLKKI
+608 
-617 DAPNAEWIG
+617 
-626 FYFLTNNTKL
+626 NTKL
-636 SELYVPNLTKE
+636 SEFCVPNLSKE
-647 SKERLEYLFSVVKE
+647 SKENLEYVFSVVKE

-673 TDIAKLDKKY
+673 TDIANLDKNYK
-683 NITTSEIE
+683 ITTSEIK
-691 RSRKNVI
+691 RSRKDVI

>member
-12 KLYGEKFMHFCRS
+12 KLYGEKFMHLCRS

-35 LLTNVLKSSFAT
+35 LLTEVLKSTFAT

-69 YSKIDVEKE
+69 YSKVDVEKE
-78 KPEIIGEKTPYQLL
+78 KSEIIGEKTPYQLL

-120 LCTFRGGNRLNRCVV
+120 LCTFRGNRLNRCVV

-142 VEEIKREDFNNPKRE
+142 AEEIKREDFNKPKRE

-194 GNDLDRIAPGLT
+194 GNDLNKIAPGLT
-206 QSFEKLLLQRG
+206 QSFKKLLSERG
-217 MTLNKSNIE
+217 LTLNSSNIE
-226 AFNIPNYVV
+226 AFSIPGYVV
-235 AGDGKYYKYNMEING
+235 ADDGKYYKYNMEING
-250 NYYCPGNVIIDYG
+250 NYYCPGNVIIDHG

-288 SLYDDPILFL
+288 SLYDSVISDS
-298 TGDGFIDGFKNI
+298 FIDGFKNI

-343 NKESNSIIGY
+343 NRESNSIIGY

-367 YNEQLSKLVAPN
+367 YNEKLSKLVAPN
-379 VTSIDDDV
+379 VTSIKYGV
-387 LKNNK
+387 LQNNK
-392 GIEEFEA
+392 GLEKFEA
-399 PNLTKIGD
+399 PNLKEIGD
-407 NFLRNNSKLSEFKVP
+407 CFLRYNVQLSNIEVP
-422 NVTCIGNNVLMFNK
+422 NVTYIGNGVLENNK
-436 ALEKFEAPNVKIIKD
+436 EIEKFEAPNVKIIKD

-467 VTSIGNRVLENNI
+467 VTCIGMRN
-480 ELEKFEAPNLEMIG
+480 FE
-494 YSFLRNNSKLSEFKV
+494 V
-509 PNVTS
+509 
-514 IGNRV
+514 
-519 LENNKEIEKFEA
+519 
-531 SNVKKIGDD
+531 
-540 FLEYNEQLSEF
+540 
-551 NVPNVTSIGNRVLE
+551 
-565 NNIELEKFEAP
+565 
-576 NLEMIGYSFLRNN
+576 
-589 SKLSEFK
+589 
-596 VPNVISIGNEVL
+596 
-608 ENNKSLKKI
+608 
-617 DAPNAEWIG
+617 
-626 FYFLTNNTKL
+626 
-636 SELYVPNLTKE
+636 
-647 SKERLEYLFSVVKE
+647 
-661 NSKEGKT
+661 
-668 QNIDS
+668 
-673 TDIAKLDKKY
+673 
-683 NITTSEIE
+683 
-691 RSRKNVI
+691 

>member
-12 KLYGEKFMHFCRS
+12 KLYGEKFMHLCRS
-25 IFPTLLEQEG
+25 IFPTLLEQKG

-47 NSRTLYDDIVNYYLE
+47 NSRTLYDDIVNNDLE

-69 YSKIDVEKE
+69 YSKVDVEKE
-78 KPEIIGEKTPYQLL
+78 KSEIIGEKTPYQLL

-120 LCTFRGGNRLNRCVV
+120 LCTFHGDRLNRCVV

-142 VEEIKREDFNNPKRE
+142 AEEIKREDFNNPKRE

-194 GNDLDRIAPGLT
+194 GNDLDEIAPGLT
-206 QSFEKLLLQRG
+206 QSFEKLLSERG
-217 MTLNKSNIE
+217 LTLNSSNIE
-226 AFNIPNYVV
+226 AFSIPGYVV
-235 AGDGKYYKYNMEING
+235 ADDGKYYKYNKEING
-250 NYYCPGNVIIDYG
+250 NYYCPGNVIIDHG

-270 EKQELIDYFI
+270 EKQELIYYFI

-288 SLYDDPILFL
+288 SLYDSLISDS
-298 TGDGFIDGFKNI
+298 FIDGFKNI
-310 DSIEMANNNNSEQK
+310 DSIEMVNNNNSEQK

-359 NLGDNFLG
+359 NLGHNFLG
-367 YNEQLSKLVAPN
+367 
-379 VTSIDDDV
+379 
-387 LKNNK
+387 
-392 GIEEFEA
+392 
-399 PNLTKIGD
+399 
-407 NFLRNNSKLSEFKVP
+407 
-422 NVTCIGNNVLMFNK
+422 
-436 ALEKFEAPNVKIIKD
+436 
-451 CFLLSN
+451 
-457 NKLSKFEVPN
+457 
-467 VTSIGNRVLENNI
+467 
-480 ELEKFEAPNLEMIG
+480 
-494 YSFLRNNSKLSEFKV
+494 
-509 PNVTS
+509 
-514 IGNRV
+514 
-519 LENNKEIEKFEA
+519 
-531 SNVKKIGDD
+531 
-540 FLEYNEQLSEF
+540 YNEQLSEF
-551 NVPNVTSIGNRVLE
+551 NVPNVTSIGAFCLANNKELKKFEVPNVTCIGNRVLA
-565 NNIELEKFEAP
+565 NNKELKKFEAP
-576 NLEMIGYSFLRNN
+576 NLTEIGDNFLRM
-589 SKLSEFK
+589 
-596 VPNVISIGNEVL
+596 
-608 ENNKSLKKI
+608 
-617 DAPNAEWIG
+617 
-626 FYFLTNNTKL
+626 NTKL
-636 SELYVPNLTKE
+636 SEFNVPNVTCIGNRVLANNKELKKFEAPNAEKIGYYFLRKNTQLSEFYVPNLTKE

-691 RSRKNVI
+691 RSRKDVI

>member
-12 KLYGEKFMHFCRS
+12 KLYGEKFMHLCRS
-25 IFPTLLEQEG
+25 LFPTLLEQEG
-35 LLTNVLKSSFAT
+35 LLTNVLKSTFAT
-47 NSRTLYDDIVNYYLE
+47 NSRTLYDDIVNSDLE

-78 KPEIIGEKTPYQLL
+78 KQEIIGEKTPYQLL

-115 KSGEE
+115 KPGEE
-120 LCTFRGGNRLNRCVV
+120 LCTFRGGRLNSCVV

-142 VEEIKREDFNNPKRE
+142 AEEIKRKDFNNPKRE
-157 DEYGTSVMSIQFTK
+157 DEYGTSVMGIQFTK
-171 SQNSTVSIKNRYNHT
+171 SQNSTVSIKNRYNDK

-206 QSFEKLLLQRG
+206 QSFEKLLLKRG
-217 MTLNKSNIE
+217 LTLNSSNIE
-226 AFNIPNYVV
+226 AFCIPGYVV
-235 AGDGKYYKYNMEING
+235 ADDGKYYKYNMEIDG
-250 NYYCPGNVIIDYG
+250 NYYCPGNVIIDHG
-263 NVIKLEP
+263 DVIKLEP

-288 SLYDDPILFL
+288 SLYDISLGRDS
-298 TGDGFIDGFKNI
+298 FIDGFKNI

-359 NLGDNFLG
+359 NLGDNFLEYNEQLSKFEAPNLTEIGDGFLG
-367 YNEQLSKLVAPN
+367 YNEQLSEFNVPN
-379 VTSIDDDV
+379 VTSIGEFC
-387 LKNNK
+387 LANNK
-392 GIEEFEA
+392 E
-399 PNLTKIGD
+399 LK
-407 NFLRNNSKLSEFKVP
+407 
-422 NVTCIGNNVLMFNK
+422 
-436 ALEKFEAPNVKIIKD
+436 KFEAPNVKIIKD
-451 CFLLSN
+451 GFLLSN

-467 VTSIGNRVLENNI
+467 VTCIGN
-480 ELEKFEAPNLEMIG
+480 
-494 YSFLRNNSKLSEFKV
+494 
-509 PNVTS
+509 
-514 IGNRV
+514 
-519 LENNKEIEKFEA
+519 
-531 SNVKKIGDD
+531 D
-540 FLEYNEQLSEF
+540 
-551 NVPNVTSIGNRVLE
+551 
-565 NNIELEKFEAP
+565 
-576 NLEMIGYSFLRNN
+576 
-589 SKLSEFK
+589 
-596 VPNVISIGNEVL
+596 VL

-626 FYFLTNNTKL
+626 SYFLTNNTKL

-691 RSRKNVI
+691 RSRKDVI

>member
-25 IFPTLLEQEG
+25 IFPSLLEQEG
-35 LLTNVLKSSFAT
+35 LLTEVLKSTFAT
-47 NSRTLYDDIVNYYLE
+47 NSRTLYDDIVNSDLE

-78 KPEIIGEKTPYQLL
+78 MPEIIGEKTPYQLL
-92 DENGYNLYECNSEEE
+92 DENGYDLYECNSEEE

-115 KSGEE
+115 KPGEE
-120 LCTFRGGNRLNRCVV
+120 LCTFRGGRLNSCVV
-135 FFAVKKD
+135 FWAVKKD
-142 VEEIKREDFNNPKRE
+142 AEEIKREDFNNPKRE

-194 GNDLDRIAPGLT
+194 GNDLDEIAPGLT
-206 QSFEKLLLQRG
+206 QSFEKLLSERG
-217 MTLNKSNIE
+217 LTLNRSNIE
-226 AFNIPNYVV
+226 AFFFPGYIV
-235 AGDGKYYKYNMEING
+235 ADDGKYYKYNMELNG
-250 NYYCPGNVIIDYG
+250 KYYCPGNVIIDLG

-288 SLYDDPILFL
+288 SLYDSLISDS
-298 TGDGFIDGFKNI
+298 FIDGFKNI
-310 DSIEMANNNNSEQK
+310 DLIEMVNNNNSEQK

-359 NLGDNFLG
+359 NLGYNFLG
-367 YNEQLSKLVAPN
+367 YNEQLSNIEIPN
-379 VTSIDDDV
+379 VTSIEDDV
-387 LKNNK
+387 LANNK
-392 GIEEFEA
+392 GLEKFEA
-399 PNLTKIGD
+399 PNLTEIGYNFLGYNEQLSEFKVPNVIYISNNVLMFNKGLEKFEAPNLKKIGD
-407 NFLRNNSKLSEFKVP
+407 CFLNYNEKLREFKVP
-422 NVTCIGNNVLMFNK
+422 NVTCIGN
-436 ALEKFEAPNVKIIKD
+436 D
-451 CFLLSN
+451 
-457 NKLSKFEVPN
+457 
-467 VTSIGNRVLENNI
+467 
-480 ELEKFEAPNLEMIG
+480 
-494 YSFLRNNSKLSEFKV
+494 
-509 PNVTS
+509 
-514 IGNRV
+514 
-519 LENNKEIEKFEA
+519 
-531 SNVKKIGDD
+531 
-540 FLEYNEQLSEF
+540 
-551 NVPNVTSIGNRVLE
+551 
-565 NNIELEKFEAP
+565 
-576 NLEMIGYSFLRNN
+576 
-589 SKLSEFK
+589 
-596 VPNVISIGNEVL
+596 VL

-626 FYFLTNNTKL
+626 SYFLTNNTKL

-683 NITTSEIE
+683 NITTSEIK
-691 RSRKNVI
+691 RSRKDVI

>member
-25 IFPTLLEQEG
+25 IFPTLLEQKG
-35 LLTNVLKSSFAT
+35 LLTEVLKSSFAT
-47 NSRTLYDDIVNYYLE
+47 NSRTLYDDIVNNDLE

-78 KPEIIGEKTPYQLL
+78 MPEIIGEKTPYQLL

-120 LCTFRGGNRLNRCVV
+120 LCTFHGGNRLNRCVV

-142 VEEIKREDFNNPKRE
+142 AEEIKREDFNNPKRE

-194 GNDLDRIAPGLT
+194 GNDLDKIAPGLR
-206 QSFEKLLLQRG
+206 QSFEKLLSERG
-217 MTLNKSNIE
+217 LTLNRSNIE
-226 AFNIPNYVV
+226 AFYIPGYVV
-235 AGDGKYYKYNMEING
+235 ADDGKYYKYNMEMNG
-250 NYYCPGNVIIDYG
+250 KYYCPGNVIIDLG
-263 NVIKLEP
+263 NVIKLKP

-288 SLYDDPILFL
+288 SLYDSVISDS
-298 TGDGFIDGFKNI
+298 FIDGFKNI
-310 DSIEMANNNNSEQK
+310 DSIEMVNNNNSEQK

-359 NLGDNFLG
+359 NLGDNFLK
-367 YNEQLSKLVAPN
+367 YNAQLSNIEIPN
-379 VTSIDDDV
+379 VTSIEDDV
-387 LKNNK
+387 LENNK
-392 GIEEFEA
+392 GLKKFEA
-399 PNLTKIGD
+399 PNLTEIGD
-407 NFLRNNSKLSEFKVP
+407 NFLANNGQLSKFNVP
-422 NVTCIGNNVLMFNK
+422 NVIYIGNSVLMFNK
-436 ALEKFEAPNVKIIKD
+436 GLEKFEAPNVKIIKD
-451 CFLLSN
+451 WFLLSN
-457 NKLSKFEVPN
+457 NKLSKFE
-467 VTSIGNRVLENNI
+467 
-480 ELEKFEAPNLEMIG
+480 APNLTE
-494 YSFLRNNSKLSEFKV
+494 
-509 PNVTS
+509 
-514 IGNRV
+514 
-519 LENNKEIEKFEA
+519 
-531 SNVKKIGDD
+531 IGDD
-540 FLEYNEQLSEF
+540 FLKYNEQLSEF
-551 NVPNVTSIGNRVLE
+551 NVPNVTCIGNGVLE
-565 NNIELEKFEAP
+565 NNKEIEKFEAPNLKKIGDNFLKYNEQLSNIEFPNVTYIGNNVLIFNKGLEKFEAP
-576 NLEMIGYSFLRNN
+576 NLTEIGDNFLKYNE
-589 SKLSEFK
+589 KLREFK
-596 VPNVISIGNEVL
+596 VPNVTCIGNEVL

-617 DAPNAEWIG
+617 DAPNAEKIG
-626 FYFLTNNTKL
+626 YYFLRKNTQL
-636 SELYVPNLTKE
+636 GEFYVPNL
-647 SKERLEYLFSVVKE
+647 SKENKGSLEYLFSVVKG
-661 NSKEGKT
+661 NSKEGKI

-691 RSRKNVI
+691 RSRKDVI

>member
-35 LLTNVLKSSFAT
+35 LLTEVLKSTFAT
-47 NSRTLYDDIVNYYLE
+47 NSRTLYDDIVNNDLE

-78 KPEIIGEKTPYQLL
+78 MPEIIGEKTPYQLL

-120 LCTFRGGNRLNRCVV
+120 LCTFRGNRLNRCVV

-194 GNDLDRIAPGLT
+194 GNDLDKIAPGLT
-206 QSFEKLLLQRG
+206 QSFDKLLSERG
-217 MTLNKSNIE
+217 LTLNSSNIE
-226 AFNIPNYVV
+226 AFSIPGYVV
-235 AGDGKYYKYNMEING
+235 ADDGKYYKYNMEING
-250 NYYCPGNVIIDYG
+250 NYYCPGNVIIDHG

-298 TGDGFIDGFKNI
+298 TGDSFIDGFKNI

-353 TNENLT
+353 TNENLV
-359 NLGDNFLG
+359 NLGDNFLM
-367 YNEQLSKLVAPN
+367 YNKQLSELN
-379 VTSIDDDV
+379 
-387 LKNNK
+387 
-392 GIEEFEA
+392 
-399 PNLTKIGD
+399 
-407 NFLRNNSKLSEFKVP
+407 VP
-422 NVTCIGNNVLMFNK
+422 NVTNIG
-436 ALEKFEAPNVKIIKD
+436 AD
-451 CFLLSN
+451 CLAN
-457 NKLSKFEVPN
+457 NK
-467 VTSIGNRVLENNI
+467 
-480 ELEKFEAPNLEMIG
+480 ELKKFEAPNLDP
-494 YSFLRNNSKLSEFKV
+494 SKYDFFIK
-509 PNVTS
+509 PHMKM
-514 IGNRV
+514 NR
-519 LENNKEIEKFEA
+519 
-531 SNVKKIGDD
+531 
-540 FLEYNEQLSEF
+540 
-551 NVPNVTSIGNRVLE
+551 
-565 NNIELEKFEAP
+565 
-576 NLEMIGYSFLRNN
+576 
-589 SKLSEFK
+589 
-596 VPNVISIGNEVL
+596 
-608 ENNKSLKKI
+608 
-617 DAPNAEWIG
+617 
-626 FYFLTNNTKL
+626 KL

-647 SKERLEYLFSVVKE
+647 SKENLEYLFSVVKV
-661 NSKEGKT
+661 NSKEGKI

-683 NITTSEIE
+683 NITTSEIK
-691 RSRKNVI
+691 RSRKDVI